1 VVRWLRYDRKLSLTT
16 TEQDS
21 VLVLI
26 DIQERLAAAMAN
38 GVRERLIAQVSILLN
53 AAKVLSVP
61 VIVTEQ
67 YPKGLGPTEL
77 ELKSLLSEAVPIIEK
92 TSFSSVKADG
102 FLEAITDTKRTQII
116 LTGMET
122 HICIVQS
129 ALDLQQQGYQV
140 FVVEDAVSSRSAL
153 NQDNAL
159 HRMRQAGI
167 IISNVESIVFEW
179 LGDAKHREFR
189 RLSKLIVE

>member
-1 VVRWLRYDRKLSLTT
+1 MTAHSPLMT

-21 VLVLI
+21 VLVLM
-26 DIQERLAAAMAN
+26 DIQERLTLAMPD
-38 GVRERLIAQVSILLN
+38 GVRERLIAQVSILIT
-53 AAKVLSVP
+53 AAKALSVP

-77 ELKSLLSEAVPIIEK
+77 ALKSMLSATVPVIEK
-92 TSFSSVKADG
+92 TSFSSVKTDG
-102 FLEAITDTKRTQII
+102 FLEAITETKRTQII

-122 HICIVQS
+122 HICIVQT

-140 FVVEDAVSSRSAL
+140 FVVEDAVSSRSAI
-153 NQDNAL
+153 NQANAMQ
-159 HRMRQAGI
+159 RMRQAGV

-179 LGDAKHREFR
+179 LGDAKHPEFR
-189 RLSKLIVE
+189 SLSKLIV

>member
-1 VVRWLRYDRKLSLTT
+1 MTAHCPLITN
-16 TEQDS
+16 EQDS
-21 VLVLI
+21 VLVLM
-26 DIQERLAAAMAN
+26 DIQERLTGAMPH
-38 GVRERLIAQVSILLN
+38 GVRERLIAQVSILLT
-53 AAKVLSVP
+53 AAKALSVP

-77 ELKSLLSEAVPIIEK
+77 ALTSLLSESVPVIEK
-92 TSFSSVKADG
+92 TSFSSAKVDD
-102 FLEAITDTKRTQII
+102 FLAAVAQTKRKKII

-122 HICIVQS
+122 HICILQS

-140 FVVEDAVSSRSAL
+140 FLVEDAVSSRLIS

-159 HRMRQAGI
+159 HRMRQAGV

-179 LGDAKHREFR
+179 LGDAKHPEFR
-189 RLSKLIVE
+189 SLSKLIV

>member
-1 VVRWLRYDRKLSLTT
+1 MTAHCPLIAND
-16 TEQDS
+16 QDS
-21 VLVLI
+21 VLVLM
-26 DIQERLAAAMAN
+26 DIQERLTVAMAN
-38 GVRERLIAQVSILLN
+38 GVRERLIAQISILL
-53 AAKVLSVP
+53 AASRALSVP

-67 YPKGLGPTEL
+67 YPKGLGPTESA
-77 ELKSLLSEAVPIIEK
+77 LKSLLSEAPVIEK

-102 FLEAITDTKRTQII
+102 FLEAITEVKRTQII

-122 HICIVQS
+122 HICILQS

-140 FVVEDAVSSRSAL
+140 FVVEDAVSSRSTK

-159 HRMRQAGI
+159 HRMRQAGV

-179 LGDAKHREFR
+179 LGNAKHPEFR
-189 RLSKLIVE
+189 SLSKFIV

>member
-1 VVRWLRYDRKLSLTT
+1 MTAHCPLIAN
-16 TEQDS
+16 EQDS
-21 VLVLI
+21 VMVLM
-26 DIQERLAAAMAN
+26 DIQERLTLAMPN
-38 GVRERLIAQVSILLN
+38 GVRERLIAQISILL
-53 AAKVLSVP
+53 AASKALSVP

-77 ELKSLLSEAVPIIEK
+77 ALKSLLSVTAPVIEK

-102 FLEAITDTKRTQII
+102 FLEAITEVKRTQII

-122 HICIVQS
+122 HICILQS

-140 FVVEDAVSSRSAL
+140 FVVEDAVSSRSTK
-153 NQDNAL
+153 NQENAF
-159 HRMRQAGI
+159 HRMRQAGV

-179 LGDAKHREFR
+179 LGNAKHPEFR
-189 RLSKLIVE
+189 SLSKLIV